1 MRTIL
6 HSTRNVSTIEYDPTV
21 PCLIDTVTEFLYSA
35 EFREHMN
42 KGLELLIEK
51 KKDHGEIG
59 WLANTKSIVVF
70 QEDDTKWIIED
81 WHPRLVEAGIRHIAM
96 VLPEDELVLMSND
109 VFDENYNTPVDKL
122 TIKLFKDLDSAREW
136 LMKSLKNN

>member
-6 HSTRNVSTIEYDPTV
+6 HSTRSVSTIEYDPTV
-21 PCLIDTVTEFLYSA
+21 PCLIDTVTEFLYSV
-35 EFREHMN
+35 EFKEHMN

-59 WLANTKSIVVF
+59 WLANTKSVVVF
-70 QEDDTKWIIED
+70 PDDDTKWIIED
-81 WHPRLVEAGIRHIAM
+81 WFPRLVEAGIRHIAM

-109 VFDENYNTPVDKL
+109 VFDENYDEVAKEL
-122 TIKLFKDLDSAREW
+122 VIKHFKDIDSAREW
-136 LMKSLKNN
+136 LAKSLKKN